1 MSFNPDTFNIM
12 IKLAFGMI
20 GILLLIW
27 LMAVLTPKAAKLVD
41 KIFGKANINKVE
53 NTVTLENGEKYIV
66 KDIYKGSP
74 TDEEKEEPAENNE
87 KE

>member
-1 MSFNPDTFNIM
+1 MSFNPETFNIM

-27 LMAVLTPKAAKLVD
+27 VMAVLTPKAAKLVD
-41 KIFGKANINKVE
+41 KIFGKANINKGE
-53 NTVTLENGEKYIV
+53 NSVTLENGEKYTV
-66 KDIYKGSP
+66 KDIYEGSP
-74 TDEEKEEPAENNE
+74 TDEEKEEPAKNNE

>member
-1 MSFNPDTFNIM
+1 MSFNPETFNIM

-41 KIFGKANINKVE
+41 KILGKTNINRGDSSVP
-53 NTVTLENGEKYIV
+53 LENGETYTV
-66 KDIYKGSP
+66 KDIYEGSP
-74 TDEEKEEPAENNE
+74 TDESKDEPAENNE